1 MNSFK
6 EYKVFELV
14 YDDEVLYIGVA
25 KNPYSNK
32 QILRNTKGHK
42 AYQKDLEL
50 YIIYKTYS
58 KKKALSYMD
67 RYIKENNIV
76 I

>member
-6 EYKVFELV
+6 DYKVFQLV

-42 AYQKDLEL
+42 AY
-50 YIIYKTYS
+50 
-58 KKKALSYMD
+58 
-67 RYIKENNIV
+67 
-76 I
+76 